1 MFLEISLNSL
11 ENTCRKV
18 CFCNK
23 VAGCSNC
30 FWSSLHLLLKIFCL
44 FHFNRKMKKKKEI
57 TWWSSNIYFFARV
70 LICLTSNHIFPNNKL
85 LFFIAITQR
94 ALKVYFAWKQL
105 KADYSKNIW
114 NEENCRHS
122 FACLL
127 VGFISVGKKTKK
139 PPAILLVQ
147 ELRI

>member
-1 MFLEISLNSL
+1 MEF
-11 ENTCRKV
+11 KY
-18 CFCNK
+18 
-23 VAGCSNC
+23 
-30 FWSSLHLLLKIFCL
+30 LL
-44 FHFNRKMKKKKEI
+44 
-57 TWWSSNIYFFARV
+57 FAQV
-70 LICLTSNHIFPNNKL
+70 SICLMSNHIFPNNKL
-85 LFFIAITQR
+85 LFFIAITQQ

-139 PPAILLVQ
+139 PLQFCWCRSSEYRNINSFWPNFDPNFTNIWWA
-147 ELRI
+147 